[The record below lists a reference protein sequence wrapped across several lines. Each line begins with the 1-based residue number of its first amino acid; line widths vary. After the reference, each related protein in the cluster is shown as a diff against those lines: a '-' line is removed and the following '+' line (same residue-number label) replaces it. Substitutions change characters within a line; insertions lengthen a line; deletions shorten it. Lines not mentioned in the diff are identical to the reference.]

1 MRDDEH
7 RLQTACV
14 RWWRL
19 QYGGPHGEAARAAL
33 YAVPNGGRRDAATGA
48 RLKAEGV
55 VAGVSDL
62 NLDRIALIDG
72 RTVGGLRIELK
83 TPRGR
88 QSPEQRRWQAAAE
101 RAGYRYVVVRSVEDF
116 KREVDEYLKHQII
129 PWQE

>member
-33 YAVPNGGRRDAATGA
+33 Y
-48 RLKAEGV
+48 
-55 VAGVSDL
+55 
-62 NLDRIALIDG
+62 
-72 RTVGGLRIELK
+72 
-83 TPRGR
+83 
-88 QSPEQRRWQAAAE
+88 AAAE